1 MRKKEASP
9 NPSEKPPQAPPKEGM
24 SFPQRSLPKPL
35 RKEGSFLLDKDWQYS
50 PCLSSPER
58 MGLPSFRR
66 GRGRLF
72 PVTALHVTRYIFI
85 PHTLIRE

>member
-1 MRKKEASP
+1 MKKEASP
-9 NPSEKPPQAPPKEGM
+9 NPSEKPPQ
-24 SFPQRSLPKPL
+24 PL
-35 RKEGSFLLDKDWQYS
+35 RKEGSFLLDEDLQYS

-72 PVTALHVTRYIFI
+72 CGFFVPLGTPCNLLAINVCALCV
-85 PHTLIRE
+85 